1 MKLDSQIE
9 DLKIKFKSLNDQLLN
24 SENLGNKELKK
35 INKELAKLEPVI
47 NIANEIQR
55 LEKEIIGYKDIL
67 ENEKDD
73 ELRDM
78 VKKELPE
85 YEYLLEEQNKEL
97 MLALLPKDEADEKNV
112 ILEIRAGTG
121 GDEAALF
128 AGDLYRMYER
138 YSALKNWIFTPMLK
152 SETGLKGI
160 KEAVIEIKGVSVF
173 KLLKN
178 ESGVHRVQRIPE
190 TESGGRIH
198 TSAATVAVLPEAEE
212 FDVDL
217 KDSELRID
225 VYRSGG
231 AGGQSVNT
239 TDSAVRITHIPT
251 GIVVIQQDERS
262 QHKNKAKALKILR
275 SRIYDAERLKID
287 TELSSNRKSQ
297 VGSGDRSERIR
308 TYNFPQGRV
317 SDHRINL
324 TLYKLDQFLLGDALE
339 EMISAL
345 SASEQAEKLNN
356 LNDS

>member
-9 DLKIKFKSLNDQLLN
+9 DLKKKFKSLNDQLLK
-24 SENLGNKELKK
+24 SENIENKALIQ
-35 INKELAKLEPVI
+35 INKEVSKLEPVI
-47 NIANEIQR
+47 TIVIEIERIQHEIA
-55 LEKEIIGYKDIL
+55 GYKDIL
-67 ENEKDD
+67 ENEKDE

-85 YEYLLEEQNKEL
+85 YEVLFEEKNNEL
-97 MLALLPKDEADEKNV
+97 MLALLPKDEADEKNA

-138 YSALKNWIFTPMLK
+138 CSSLKSWKFTPMVK

-160 KEAVIEIKGVSVF
+160 KEAVIEIKGESVF

-225 VYRSGG
+225 VYSSGG

-275 SRIYDAERLKID
+275 SRIYDAERLKRD
-287 TELSSNRKSQ
+287 NELSSSRKSQ

-339 EMISAL
+339 
-345 SASEQAEKLNN
+345 
-356 LNDS
+356 

>member
-9 DLKIKFKSLNDQLLN
+9 DLKNKFKSLNDQLLN
-24 SENLGNKELKK
+24 SENLVNKELIK
-35 INKELAKLEPVI
+35 INKELSKLEPII
-47 NIANEIQR
+47 NIVREIERIQNEIV
-55 LEKEIIGYKDIL
+55 GYKDIL
-67 ENEKDD
+67 ENEKDE
-73 ELRDM
+73 ELRDI

-85 YEYLLEEQNKEL
+85 YEVLFEEKNKEL
-97 MLALLPKDEADEKNV
+97 MFALLPKDEGDEKNA
-112 ILEIRAGTG
+112 IWEIRAGTG

-138 YSALKNWIFTPMLK
+138 YSVLKNWIFTPMVR

-160 KEAVIEIKGVSVF
+160 KEAVIEIKGNSVF

-212 FDVDL
+212 FDVEL
-217 KDSELRID
+217 KDSDLRID

-275 SRIYDAERLKID
+275 SRIYDAERSKRD
-287 TELSSNRKSQ
+287 SEQSSNRKSQ

-345 SASEQAEKLNN
+345 SASEQAEKLNH

>member
-1 MKLDSQIE
+1 MKLDKQIL
-9 DLKIKFKSLNDQLLN
+9 DLKNKFNNLNEQLMN
-24 SENLGNKELKK
+24 SENLDNKK
-35 INKELAKLEPVI
+35 IIRINKDLSKLEPI
-47 NIANEIQR
+47 ITLSNIIEKI
-55 LEKEIIGYKDIL
+55 EKEIIGYKDIL
-67 ENEKDD
+67 ENENDE
-73 ELRDM
+73 ELRDIA
-78 VKKELPE
+78 KLELPTFE
-85 YEYLLEEQNKEL
+85 KDLEKRNKEL
-97 MLALLPKDEADEKNV
+97 LIALLPKDDADEKNV

-138 YSALKNWIFTPMLK
+138 YSSLKSWQFQPMEK

-160 KEAVIEIKGVSVF
+160 KEAVIEIKGDGVF
-173 KLLKN
+173 KFLKN

-212 FDVDL
+212 VDVEI
-217 KDSELRID
+217 KDTDLRID

-251 GIVVIQQDERS
+251 NIVVTQQDERS

-275 SRIYDAERLKID
+275 SRIYEVERLKKQQ
-287 TELSSNRKSQ
+287 ELSSSRKSQ

-324 TLYKLDQFLLGDALE
+324 TLYKLDQFLTGEALE

-345 SASEQAEKLNN
+345 SASEQADKLNQ
-356 LNDS
+356 LNAQ

>member
-1 MKLDSQIE
+1 MNSEKLDNKQI
-9 DLKIKFKSLNDQLLN
+9 I
-24 SENLGNKELKK
+24 K
-35 INKELAKLEPVI
+35 INKDVSKLEPI
-47 NIANEIQR
+47 ITLSNTIERI
-55 LEKEIIGYKDIL
+55 EKEINGYKDIL
-67 ENEKDD
+67 ENENDE
-73 ELRDM
+73 ELRDIA
-78 VKKELPE
+78 KLELPSFE
-85 YEYLLEEQNKEL
+85 RDLEKKNKEL
-97 MLALLPKDEADEKNV
+97 LIALLPKDDADEKNV

-138 YSALKNWIFTPMLK
+138 YSSLKNWIFQPMEK

-160 KEAVIEIKGVSVF
+160 KEAVIEIKGDGVF
-173 KLLKN
+173 KFLKN

-198 TSAATVAVLPEAEE
+198 TSAATVAVLPEAE
-212 FDVDL
+212 DVDVDI
-217 KDSELRID
+217 KDTDLRID

-251 GIVVIQQDERS
+251 NIVVTQQDERS

-275 SRIYDAERLKID
+275 SRIYEIERQKKQQ
-287 TELSSNRKSQ
+287 ELSSSRKSQ

-324 TLYKLDQFLLGDALE
+324 TLYKLDQFLTGEALD

-345 SASEQAEKLNN
+345 SASEQADKLSQ
-356 LNDS
+356 LNVQ

>member
-1 MKLDSQIE
+1 MKNM
-9 DLKIKFKSLNDQLLN
+9 KIFTSSLLILFLSNVSVLSDITASAPTNIIQ
-24 SENLGNKELKK
+24 K
-35 INKELAKLEPVI
+35 I
-47 NIANEIQR
+47 
-55 LEKEIIGYKDIL
+55 EKEIIGYKDIL
-67 ENEKDD
+67 ENESDE
-73 ELRDM
+73 ELRDIA
-78 VKKELPE
+78 KLELPTFEKELE
-85 YEYLLEEQNKEL
+85 TRNKEL
-97 MLALLPKDEADEKNV
+97 LIALLPKDDADEKNV

-138 YSALKNWIFTPMLK
+138 YSSLKSWQFQPMEK

-160 KEAVIEIKGVSVF
+160 KEAVIEIKGDGVF
-173 KLLKN
+173 KFLKN

-212 FDVDL
+212 VDVEI
-217 KDSELRID
+217 KDTDLRID

-251 GIVVIQQDERS
+251 NIVVTQQDERS

-275 SRIYDAERLKID
+275 SRIYEVERLKKQQ
-287 TELSSNRKSQ
+287 ELSSSRKSQ

-324 TLYKLDQFLLGDALE
+324 TLYKLDQFLTGEALE

-345 SASEQAEKLNN
+345 SASEQADKLNQ
-356 LNDS
+356 LNAQ